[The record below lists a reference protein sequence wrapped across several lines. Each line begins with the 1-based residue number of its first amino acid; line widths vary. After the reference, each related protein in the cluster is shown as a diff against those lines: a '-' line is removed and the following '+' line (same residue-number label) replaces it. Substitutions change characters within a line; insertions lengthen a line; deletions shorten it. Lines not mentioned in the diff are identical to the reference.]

1 MIGERYELW
10 HVEYGTGSYGI
21 YIYIYIYIGNN
32 DEGIGNGEQCIR

>member
-21 YIYIYIYIGNN
+21 YIYTGNN